1 MKARGRFPLETH
13 VGLQGS
19 PLEISLGQITI
30 TYVTKRI
37 LGWIQLF
44 ECAEFVLGL
53 VQFDDLLQAFLLSFL
68 GLHGLLS
75 ERLLEEEKTM
85 LHNSYL
91 LELGVFGLDYGL
103 RRREGS
109 LNGIVSE
116 DLVGSSDLVVAFVH
130 KNLCAKNS
138 L

>member
-1 MKARGRFPLETH
+1 M
-13 VGLQGS
+13 
-19 PLEISLGQITI
+19 EIRLGQIRI
-30 TYVTKRI
+30 AYVTKRI

-44 ECAEFVLGL
+44 ECAKFVLGL
-53 VQFDDLLQAFLLSFL
+53 VQFDDLLFAFVPSFL
-68 GLHGLLS
+68 GLRGLLS
-75 ERLLEEEKTM
+75 GRPSEEEKTV
-85 LHNSYL
+85 LHNSDL
-91 LELGVFGLDYGL
+91 LQPGVFGLDYVL

-116 DLVGSSDLVVAFVH
+116 DLMSSSNLVVAFVH